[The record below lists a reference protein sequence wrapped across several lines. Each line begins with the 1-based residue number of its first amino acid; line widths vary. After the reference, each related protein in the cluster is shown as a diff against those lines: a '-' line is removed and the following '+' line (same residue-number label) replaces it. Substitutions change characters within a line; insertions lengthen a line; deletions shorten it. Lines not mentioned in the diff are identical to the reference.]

1 MGYNVIIDLSY
12 IFYKSFSIAK
22 SYGEVPLDLTTEEG
36 KGYLIRKTTIDVCKI
51 IRELNSDKVF
61 ICCDSPSFRKEVYPD
76 YKNRGEK
83 DPGFM
88 ETQLELIEIFRSKGI
103 NVVKTNHLEADDIMV
118 LICDI
123 LEDEIKFI
131 VTGDVD
137 LHQRINNKTYVYNA
151 KSDNKIFFH
160 HNERQLRYKIKE
172 GEEYTYKI
180 VDPFLVL
187 ITKLI
192 KGCNT
197 DHVPGLA
204 PKGFRTKKVEEICEK
219 YRFLHGEDIV
229 YENDLTEI
237 INQYFPITTEQVYK
251 QLQLV
256 CLQNIY
262 MHQSG
267 VLEFCDTFEDKVCE
281 ITNWHFTEVLK
292 GTKYID

>member
-1 MGYNVIIDLSY
+1 MYNIIIDLSY

-22 SYGEVPLDLTTEEG
+22 AYGEQPLDLTTPEG

-61 ICCDSPSFRKEVYPD
+61 ICCDSPSFRKDIYEG

-83 DPGFM
+83 DPGFV
-88 ETQLELIEIFRSKGI
+88 ETQLELIQIFRDKGI
-103 NVVKTNHLEADDIMV
+103 NVVKANHLEADDIMV

-123 LEDEIKFI
+123 LHDETKII

-137 LHQRINNKTYVYNA
+137 LHQRIDNKTYVYNA

-187 ITKLI
+187 ITKII
-192 KGCNT
+192 KGCDT

-204 PKGFRTKKVEEICEK
+204 PKGFRTKKVEEICMK
-219 YRFLHGEDIV
+219 YRELHGEDIR
-229 YENDLTEI
+229 YEDQLCTI
-237 INQYFPITTEQVYK
+237 INQYFPVTEV
-251 QLQLV
+251 QLNTQLRLV
-256 CLQNIY
+256 CLQNTY
-262 MHQSG
+262 MHTSG
-267 VLEFCDTFEDKVCE
+267 VLEFCDTFENTECP
-281 ITNWHFTEVLK
+281 ITNWHFSEVLK